1 MNIFSIVYPSGTFL
15 IAKMELLGWN
25 KLYFELEQMKMNSMR
40 IKLFI
45 KAVSM
50 FFLQVQHVI
59 VARYQV

>member
-1 MNIFSIVYPSGTFL
+1 MNIFSIVYPSETFS